1 MKKTMSEMFASG
13 TPMKTFVAMVLVTCM
28 FGVLGGCHSGTMRGA
43 GSDVERL
50 GDRMQR

>member
-1 MKKTMSEMFASG
+1 
-13 TPMKTFVAMVLVTCM
+13 MKTLVSILVALGVLVGLT
-28 FGVLGGCHSGTMRGA
+28 GCHSGTMRGV